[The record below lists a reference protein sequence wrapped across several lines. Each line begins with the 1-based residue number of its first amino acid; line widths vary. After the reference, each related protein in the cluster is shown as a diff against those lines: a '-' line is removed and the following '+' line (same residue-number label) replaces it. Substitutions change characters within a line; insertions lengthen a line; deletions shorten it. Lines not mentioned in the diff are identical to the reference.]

1 MMKKLIALLLALI
14 MVFALVACSGQTAT
28 IPAADNTPAAE
39 EPAKADETPAA
50 DAPAAEETPAA
61 TGEQYKLA
69 CYWPAP
75 DTYFDSYVLK
85 GIEAFE
91 ADYGQDVEWMIGTDW
106 TQDIENQSCEALAA
120 QGYDLFMIFPADTT
134 AANALFTE
142 LSDAGCEV
150 VGYAGTSADP
160 ATYAVCYASDVYQMG
175 YDSTKMLIEYM
186 GGKGTLIN
194 VLENLNDVNTQKR
207 QAGVE
212 AAVAEYPDVT
222 IVQTVGDIAT
232 VDEGFE
238 KISDAIAANAGVDAI
253 VTTGGT
259 ASIALANAL
268 TDYYGSNPDAKH
280 IYAATVD
287 QSPEAMAAIEAG
299 YLDHTLAQNGY
310 GQGYLSCLTLTYL
323 KQGWEPIEAG
333 KHINSGSLKITKEN
347 LTTWEK
353 DLQEV
358 TQNIAASIETDILKK
373 P

>member
-1 MMKKLIALLLALI
+1 MMKKLIALLLAMI
-14 MVFALVACSGQTAT
+14 MVLSLVACSGQTAT
-28 IPAADNTPAAE
+28 TPAADSTPAAE
-39 EPAKADETPAA
+39 EPAKADETPAV
-50 DAPAAEETPAA
+50 EETPAA
-61 TGEQYKLA
+61 TDEQYKIA

-91 ADYGQDVEWMIGTDW
+91 AEYGQNVEWMIGTDW

-142 LSDAGCEV
+142 LGDAGCEV